1 MKLALTITTLF
12 GMLAGAQQLEF
23 NRDIRPIL
31 SDKCFFCHGPDQ
43 ANRKSKLRLD
53 TETGAAYLDKKV
65 IVERI
70 KAEKPAMRM
79 PPVYS
84 GKTLSDGEIATLERW
99 VGEGA
104 QWEKHWSFVAPRRR
118 TPPSV
123 ATAGW
128 PANPIDNFVLAR
140 LEKGGLKPAPESDRS
155 RLLRRI
161 TFDLTGLPPTPAEVD
176 DFLANSSTGAYEQ
189 VVDRLLKSP
198 RFGER
203 MAIRWLDAA
212 RYADTQGY
220 QSDGERVMWRW
231 RDWVIDAFNA
241 NKPYDQFLTEQ
252 LAGDLLPNAR
262 RDQIIAT
269 GFNRNHRG
277 NSEGGIIPEEYAV
290 EYVVDRVDT
299 FSTVF
304 LGLTAGCARCHD
316 HKYDPLTQKE
326 YYQLYAF
333 FNNIGEWGRYIKY
346 GNTPPYIAAPTKEQ
360 EKQLIEL
367 EARSA
372 EAQKKWRRLQIEV
385 THAEKRWA
393 EEAARSKASI
403 DWMPGRALQT
413 HVQLAGA
420 EGQFDGIREVNAG
433 LQTGGF
439 GYLDKFTVSLWMKP
453 AAATGAVF
461 ARGKDA
467 TEELGYG
474 LYLIN
479 GKLQFHLTQRWLDDA
494 LRVETEQPMTLN
506 QWHQVT
512 VRYDAT
518 RLASGVRIDVDGK
531 QAKLKTLL
539 DMLNQSFFVTAP
551 FRIGGGS
558 GRRFSGEIRDV
569 RVFTAALHEDEM
581 QALAPLESV
590 SGILA
595 IASAKRTEAQ
605 RAKLSAYFIQHIAAA
620 QLRSA
625 WSDAFE
631 LGEAVAKLKESLPS
645 VMVMQEL
652 PNRPDTHVLIRGAY
666 DRLGVKVDRGVP
678 AALPSLPGSG
688 PVNRLALAKWLTAA
702 DHPLTARVAVNRM
715 WQMVFGVGIV
725 KTVEDFGSQGEWP
738 SNLEL
743 LDWLATE
750 FVKTGWDVKA
760 MIKTMVTSST
770 YRQSSRASDELIA
783 KDPENRLLA
792 RGPRQRLAAEMVRDQ
807 ALLAAGLLVEKLGGP
822 SVKPYQPAGLW
833 KELSNDGDYVAD
845 KGEGLYRR
853 SLYTYWKRTI
863 PPPFMMNFDSAGREA
878 CTVRETRTNTP
889 LQALNLMNDVTYL
902 EASRKLAERMVLE
915 GGRDVGSRIGYG
927 FKLLLAR
934 APNTREMAVLRAS
947 FDRARDRFQTK
958 PADAMALLKQGDSV
972 VNSALDQQELAA
984 YAHLASLILNL
995 DEVVSKE

>member
-1 MKLALTITTLF
+1 MKLALVITTLF
-12 GMLAGAQQLEF
+12 GTLAGAQHLEF

-31 SDKCFFCHGPDQ
+31 SDKCVFCHGPDQ

-53 TETGAAYLDKKV
+53 TDTGAAYLDKKV

-84 GKTLSDGEIATLERW
+84 GKSLTEGEVATLERW

-104 QWEKHWSFVAPRRR
+104 LWEKHWSFVAPKRR

-123 ATAGW
+123 AMAGW

-140 LEKGGLKPAPESDRS
+140 LEKSGLKPTPQSDRG
-155 RLLRRI
+155 RLLRRV
-161 TFDLTGLPPTPAEVD
+161 TFDLTGLPATPAEVD
-176 DFLANSSTGAYEQ
+176 AFLADSSPKAYER
-189 VVDRLLKSP
+189 VVDRLLQSP

-241 NKPYDQFLTEQ
+241 NKPYDRFLTEQ

-360 EKQLIEL
+360 EKQLAEL
-367 EARSA
+367 EARNA
-372 EAQKKWRRLQIEV
+372 EAQEKWRRLQIEV
-385 THAEKRWA
+385 AHAEKRWA

-453 AAATGAVF
+453 AAANGAVF

-467 TEELGYG
+467 TEELG
-474 LYLIN
+474 
-479 GKLQFHLTQRWLDDA
+479 
-494 LRVETEQPMTLN
+494 
-506 QWHQVT
+506 
-512 VRYDAT
+512 
-518 RLASGVRIDVDGK
+518 
-531 QAKLKTLL
+531 
-539 DMLNQSFFVTAP
+539 
-551 FRIGGGS
+551 
-558 GRRFSGEIRDV
+558 
-569 RVFTAALHEDEM
+569 
-581 QALAPLESV
+581 
-590 SGILA
+590 
-595 IASAKRTEAQ
+595 
-605 RAKLSAYFIQHIAAA
+605 
-620 QLRSA
+620 
-625 WSDAFE
+625 
-631 LGEAVAKLKESLPS
+631 
-645 VMVMQEL
+645 
-652 PNRPDTHVLIRGAY
+652 
-666 DRLGVKVDRGVP
+666 
-678 AALPSLPGSG
+678 
-688 PVNRLALAKWLTAA
+688 
-702 DHPLTARVAVNRM
+702 
-715 WQMVFGVGIV
+715 
-725 KTVEDFGSQGEWP
+725 
-738 SNLEL
+738 
-743 LDWLATE
+743 
-750 FVKTGWDVKA
+750 
-760 MIKTMVTSST
+760 
-770 YRQSSRASDELIA
+770 
-783 KDPENRLLA
+783 
-792 RGPRQRLAAEMVRDQ
+792 
-807 ALLAAGLLVEKLGGP
+807 
-822 SVKPYQPAGLW
+822 
-833 KELSNDGDYVAD
+833 
-845 KGEGLYRR
+845 
-853 SLYTYWKRTI
+853 
-863 PPPFMMNFDSAGREA
+863 
-878 CTVRETRTNTP
+878 
-889 LQALNLMNDVTYL
+889 
-902 EASRKLAERMVLE
+902 
-915 GGRDVGSRIGYG
+915 
-927 FKLLLAR
+927 
-934 APNTREMAVLRAS
+934 
-947 FDRARDRFQTK
+947 
-958 PADAMALLKQGDSV
+958 
-972 VNSALDQQELAA
+972 
-984 YAHLASLILNL
+984 
-995 DEVVSKE
+995 

>member
-1 MKLALTITTLF
+1 MKFALVITTLF
-12 GMLAGAQQLEF
+12 SALAGAQQLEF

-31 SDKCFFCHGPDQ
+31 SDKCFSCHGPDQ

-53 TETGAAYLDKKV
+53 TESGAAYLDKKV
-65 IVERI
+65 LVERI
-70 KAEKPAMRM
+70 KADKPAMRM

-84 GKTLSDGEIATLERW
+84 GKTLTAGEVSTLEQW
-99 VGEGA
+99 VGQGA
-104 QWEKHWSFVAPRRR
+104 PWEKHWSFVAPKRR

-123 ATAGW
+123 EMAGW
-128 PANPIDNFVLAR
+128 VGNPIDSFVLAR
-140 LEKGGLKPAPESDRS
+140 LEQQGLRPAQPSDRN
-155 RLLRRI
+155 RLLRRV
-161 TFDLTGLPPTPAEVD
+161 TFDLTGLPPTPAELD
-176 DFLANSSTGAYEQ
+176 AFLADTTPGAYER
-189 VVDRLLKSP
+189 VVDRLLKSS

-316 HKYDPLTQKE
+316 HKYDPLTQTE

-333 FNNIGEWGRYIKY
+333 FNNIGEWGRYVKY

-360 EKQLIEL
+360 EKELTEL
-367 EARSA
+367 EARHA
-372 EAQKKWRRLQIEV
+372 DARKKWEQTRPVVAQ
-385 THAEKRWA
+385 AEKRWA
-393 EEAARSKASI
+393 EEASKSNEGI
-403 DWMPGRALQT
+403 EWMPGRTLQT
-413 HVQLAGA
+413 QMKLTGA
-420 EGQFDGIREVNAG
+420 EGQFDGKREISAG

-453 AAATGAVF
+453 EAANGAVF

-467 TEELGYG
+467 SEELGYG
-474 LYLIN
+474 LYLIS
-479 GKLQFHLTQRWLDDA
+479 GKLQFHMTQRWLDDA
-494 LRVETEQPMTLN
+494 LRVEAEQPLALN

-512 VRYDAT
+512 VRYDGT
-518 RLASGVRIDVDGK
+518 RLASGVHIYVDGK

-539 DMLNQSFFVTAP
+539 DMLNQSFFTTAP

-558 GRRFSGEIRDV
+558 GMRFTGEIRDV
-569 RVFTAALHEDEM
+569 RVFMAALHEEEI
-581 QALAPLESV
+581 QSLAPRESV
-590 SGILA
+590 NEILA
-595 IASAKRTEAQ
+595 IAAPNRSEAQ
-605 RAKLSAYFIQHIAAA
+605 RAKLSAYFIQNVAAA

-625 WSDAFE
+625 WSNAFA
-631 LGEAVAKLKESLPS
+631 LGEALTKLRESLPS

-666 DRLGVKVDRGVP
+666 DRPGAKVDRGVP
-678 AALPSLPGSG
+678 AALPPLPASAT
-688 PVNRLALAKWLTAA
+688 VNRLALAKWLTAA
-702 DHPLTARVAVNRM
+702 EHPLTSRVAVNRM

-738 SNLEL
+738 SNPEL

-750 FVKTGWDVKA
+750 FVRTGWDVKG
-760 MIKTMVTSST
+760 MIKTMAMSST

-783 KDPENRLLA
+783 RDPENRLLA

-807 ALLAAGLLVEKLGGP
+807 ALSAAGLLVEKTGGP

-833 KELSNDGDYVAD
+833 KELSNDGDYVAE

-902 EASRKLAERMVLE
+902 EASRKLAERMMLE
-915 GGRDVGSRIGYG
+915 GGPDAGARIGYG

-934 APNTREMAVLRAS
+934 APSGREMEILRSS

-958 PADAMALLKQGDSV
+958 PGDAVALLKQGDSI
-972 VNSALDQQELAA
+972 VNGALDKTELAA